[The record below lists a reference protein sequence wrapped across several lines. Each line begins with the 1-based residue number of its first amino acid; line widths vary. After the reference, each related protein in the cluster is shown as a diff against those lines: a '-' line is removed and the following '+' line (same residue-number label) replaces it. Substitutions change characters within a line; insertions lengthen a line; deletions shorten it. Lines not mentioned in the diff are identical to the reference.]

1 MSSWGICRFL
11 EERGVDRR
19 WVCGLMV
26 IYKPDIA
33 KVVVAGETL
42 KSIWKTR
49 KAQTLRERLRF
60 NIMTRA

>member
-26 IYKPDIA
+26 IYKPVIT

-42 KSIWKTR
+42 KPTWKTR